1 MARRS
6 WQDDLLKVFSSF
18 AAFGAGRAAGPPE
31 LDGAKL
37 AKLARETSILDKVL
51 TTMQVDLIF
60 ARVKRKGERKIG
72 FDDFLE
78 ACAQMAAIKYPG
90 DAEGFDRIVLKILEA
105 GGPSSSAT
113 AVAATDGVCE
123 FLFQLLMAR
132 SAGLPSWG
140 CACQWCAGSHR
151 HSLSPIRYPGLDTSA
166 SLDVFV
172 YCVCALLLYMQ
183 IQS

>member
-6 WQDDLLKVFSSF
+6 WQDDLLQVFSSF

-51 TTMQVDLIF
+51 TTTQVDLIF

-113 AVAATDGVCE
+113 AVAAADGVCE
-123 FLFQLLMAR
+123 FFF
-132 SAGLPSWG
+132 
-140 CACQWCAGSHR
+140 
-151 HSLSPIRYPGLDTSA
+151 A
-166 SLDVFV
+166 S
-172 YCVCALLLYMQ
+172 
-183 IQS
+183 